1 MELDYLNRC
10 EQDLLQAVQDAEA
23 AVTQL
28 RHFAASFLLMQ
39 NRRSTPG
46 TNTTT
51 IASVKSTEEGWLLI
65 SLPVILPRR
74 GEKDRARVLDEPLR
88 AAIRCYCQDRALPK
102 FQTCVLVYE
111 HIYDAAYPRRRVTDH
126 DNLELKHCQDVL
138 EAAFLAN
145 DTASLCSVFQ
155 CSHPGEEVGT
165 RIWILTPEQFE
176 IWLGKHKTSWQKS
189 QETEN

>member
-28 RHFAASFLLMQ
+28 RRFAASFLLMQ
-39 NRRSTPG
+39 NRRSMPG

-74 GEKDRARVLDEPLR
+74 GEKDRARFLDEPLR
-88 AAIRCYCQDRALPK
+88 ASIRCYCQDRALPK

>member
-10 EQDLLQAVQDAEA
+10 EQDLLQAVQDAEST
-23 AVTQL
+23 VTQL
-28 RHFAASFLLMQ
+28 RRFAASFLLMQ

-74 GEKDRARVLDEPLR
+74 GEKDRARFLDEPLR

-189 QETEN
+189 QETGN

>member
-1 MELDYLNRC
+1 MELDYLNHS
-10 EQDLLQAVQDAEA
+10 EQVLLQAVQDAES
-23 AVTQL
+23 AVTEL
-28 RHFAASFLLMQ
+28 RRFAASFLLMQ
-39 NRRSTPG
+39 SRQSTPG

-74 GEKDRARVLDEPLR
+74 GEKDRARFLDEPLR

>member
-1 MELDYLNRC
+1 MELDYINCC

-23 AVTQL
+23 AVTEL
-28 RHFAASFLLMQ
+28 RRFAASFLLMQ

-65 SLPVILPRR
+65 SLPVMLPRR
-74 GEKDRARVLDEPLR
+74 GGKDRARFLDEPLR

-155 CSHPGEEVGT
+155 CSHPGEEPGT

-176 IWLGKHKTSWQKS
+176 IWLSKHKSTWKKS
-189 QETEN
+189 QKTEN

>member
-1 MELDYLNRC
+1 MELDHLNRC

-74 GEKDRARVLDEPLR
+74 GEKDRARFLDEPLR
-88 AAIRCYCQDRALPK
+88 ASIRCYCQDRALPK

>member
-1 MELDYLNRC
+1 MELDHLNRC

-65 SLPVILPRR
+65 SLPVMLPRR
-74 GEKDRARVLDEPLR
+74 GGKDRARFLDKPLR
-88 AAIRCYCQDRALPK
+88 AAVRRYCQDRALPK